1 MSANSDVLKFSKEQ
15 KHTSRLQLEGVG
27 FLEES
32 LKSRTHP
39 ERRKKKNAL
48 FPCQRQPA
56 PVISISHFRT
66 GRIHEYILKLR
77 PYI

>member
-39 ERRKKKNAL
+39 ERRKKKT
-48 FPCQRQPA
+48 PCSLANGSLLPLSQSLTLEQA
-56 PVISISHFRT
+56 ASMNTYSN
-66 GRIHEYILKLR
+66 
-77 PYI
+77 